1 MPQLNDIKRK
11 NKNTPKSN
19 QVGRGNGSKGTYS
32 GRGSKGQLSRSGGN
46 LNPTFEGGQ
55 LRLVKKLPHMRGFT
69 NIFKKDYVGLNL
81 KDLLEHFNE
90 DSIKISDFK
99 EKGIIKNKQMIKIL
113 GDGEIT
119 KAINIE
125 VNSISSSARSKIE
138 KAGGVIS
145 ILKEKS

>member
-1 MPQLNDIKRK
+1 MPQINDIKRK

-69 NIFKKDYVGLNL
+69 NIFKKNYVSINL
-81 KDLLEHFNE
+81 RDLVNLFDN
-90 DSIKISDFK
+90 DSITMEDFK
-99 EKGIIKNKQMIKIL
+99 NKGIIKNKEMIKIL
-113 GDGEIT
+113 GDGDVS
-119 KAINIE
+119 KPINLE
-125 VNSISSSARSKIE
+125 VNAISSSAKSKIE
-138 KAGGVIS
+138 KAGGEVKLIS
-145 ILKEKS
+145 

>member
-1 MPQLNDIKRK
+1 MRQLDDIKRK
-11 NKNTPKSN
+11 NRNTPKSN

-138 KAGGVIS
+138 KAGGEIK
-145 ILKEKS
+145 IIE

>member
-1 MPQLNDIKRK
+1 MPQINDIKRK

-69 NIFKKDYVGLNL
+69 NIFKKNYVSINL
-81 KDLLEHFNE
+81 RDLVNLFDN
-90 DSIKISDFK
+90 DSITMEDFK
-99 EKGIIKNKQMIKIL
+99 NKGIIKNKEMIKIL
-113 GDGEIT
+113 GDGDVT
-119 KAINIE
+119 KPINLE
-125 VNSISSSARSKIE
+125 VNAISSSAKSKIE
-138 KAGGVIS
+138 KAGGEVKLIS
-145 ILKEKS
+145 

>member
-1 MPQLNDIKRK
+1 MPQINDIKRK

-69 NIFKKDYVGLNL
+69 NIFKKNYVSINL
-81 KDLLEHFNE
+81 RDLVNLFDN
-90 DSIKISDFK
+90 DSITMEDFK
-99 EKGIIKNKQMIKIL
+99 NKGIIKNKEMIKIL
-113 GDGEIT
+113 GDGDVS
-119 KAINIE
+119 KPINLE
-125 VNSISSSARSKIE
+125 VNAISSSAKSN
-138 KAGGVIS
+138 IS
-145 ILKEKS
+145 CLQ